1 MSENR
6 NNIQP
11 KQEKEP
17 VIRKKIGKGTY
28 EVTVHF
34 SKTSNET
41 INDKLLRIMK
51 NDIVSKNH

>member
-41 INDKLLRIMK
+41 INDKLLR
-51 NDIVSKNH
+51 NEE